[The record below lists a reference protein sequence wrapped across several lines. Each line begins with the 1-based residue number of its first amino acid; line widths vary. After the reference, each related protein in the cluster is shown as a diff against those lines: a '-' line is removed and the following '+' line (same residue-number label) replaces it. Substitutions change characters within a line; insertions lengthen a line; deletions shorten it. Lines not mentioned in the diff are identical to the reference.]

1 MLAENSLNSR
11 ENSQISAQNSLNFA
25 ENSARNSQFFV
36 QNGEK
41 IAVIV
46 PCYNEEKSV
55 VAVID
60 ELFAVLP
67 NAEIFVFDNNSTD
80 KSAALVREKIATLNA
95 NLGQNGV
102 KQNEVNFLGQNST
115 QTLANERERERESKS
130 AKCR

>member
-1 MLAENSLNSR
+1 MLAENSQNSP

-25 ENSARNSQFFV
+25 ENSAHLAQISA
-36 QNGEK
+36 QNDEK

-102 KQNEVNFLGQNST
+102 DLTQNEVNFLRQNST
-115 QTLANERERERESKS
+115 QTLLNERE
-130 AKCR
+130 

>member
-1 MLAENSLNSR
+1 MF
-11 ENSQISAQNSLNFA
+11 SQNYLHKT
-25 ENSARNSQFFV
+25 SQKQTRGFV
-36 QNGEK
+36 QNDEK

-67 NAEIFVFDNNSTD
+67 EAEIFVFDNNSTD

-95 NLGQNGV
+95 NLGQSGV
-102 KQNEVNFLGQNST
+102 KQNEVNFLRRNST
-115 QTLANERERERESKS
+115 QTLANERERERE
-130 AKCR
+130 

>member
-1 MLAENSLNSR
+1 MLAENSQNSR

-25 ENSARNSQFFV
+25 ENSARNSQFFA
-36 QNGEK
+36 QNDEK

-95 NLGQNGV
+95 NLGQSGV
-102 KQNEVNFLGQNST
+102 KQNEVNFVRQNST
-115 QTLANERERERESKS
+115 QTLANERERERE
-130 AKCR
+130 

>member
-11 ENSQISAQNSLNFA
+11 ENLQISAQNSLNFA
-25 ENSARNSQFFV
+25 ENSARNSQFFA
-36 QNGEK
+36 QNDEK

-95 NLGQNGV
+95 NLGQSGV
-102 KQNEVNFLGQNST
+102 KQNEVNFVRQNST